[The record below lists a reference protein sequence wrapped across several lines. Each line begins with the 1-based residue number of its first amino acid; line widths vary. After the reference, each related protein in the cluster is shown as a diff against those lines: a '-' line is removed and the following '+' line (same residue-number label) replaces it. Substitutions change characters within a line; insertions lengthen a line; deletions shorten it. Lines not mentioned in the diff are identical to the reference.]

1 MPAMKRR
8 TSRRRIFVNNA
19 FRDGS
24 VPTGGT
30 AITKILPPSSRFSA
44 ENNHSENKHRVLEKI
59 TAFFTRFSGL
69 SSPERD
75 ES

>member
-1 MPAMKRR
+1 M
-8 TSRRRIFVNNA
+8 NNA

-30 AITKILPPSSRFSA
+30 AITKILPPRSRFTA
-44 ENNHSENKHRVLEKI
+44 ENKHRVLEKI